1 MAQPLPQL
9 SALVRGTPSTLLQWQ
24 VLDPLYSYCLAMRL
38 YNGDW
43 SSQAQVRRTLCRW
56 LTSCLPE
63 YLRLWPV
70 PSQASSL
77 QPAEVIC
84 RLSSCLLQAA
94 SQPLMCAMQE
104 TASTVLQLSAVLA
117 PTPTPSAAQQPQSS
131 QTPGPVATSAEE
143 VVLHCLE
150 AACHPAVLG
159 RASRVTAVGVLQ
171 DVATMLALGRT
182 ILLLA
187 LTDLQRLLAAAH
199 AATPAAAAPAGP
211 LQTGRQ
217 PLRGLKRGLKA
228 LKAAERKAFF
238 FAVWVH
244 AQQDDD
250 IQQLAS
256 VVQGLWQHH
265 LSTCVT
271 QAPAPRT
278 PPTQA
283 VKIEEV

>member
-1 MAQPLPQL
+1 
-9 SALVRGTPSTLLQWQ
+9 
-24 VLDPLYSYCLAMRL
+24 
-38 YNGDW
+38 
-43 SSQAQVRRTLCRW
+43 
-56 LTSCLPE
+56 
-63 YLRLWPV
+63 
-70 PSQASSL
+70 
-77 QPAEVIC
+77 
-84 RLSSCLLQAA
+84 
-94 SQPLMCAMQE
+94 MCAMQE

-117 PTPTPSAAQQPQSS
+117 STPTSNAAQQAQSS
-131 QTPGPVATSAEE
+131 QASSPVATSAEE

-150 AACHPAVLG
+150 GACHPAVLG
-159 RASRVTAVGVLQ
+159 QASRGTAVGVLQ
-171 DVATMLALGRT
+171 DMATMLALGRS

-199 AATPAAAAPAGP
+199 TASHAAAAPAGSS
-211 LQTGRQ
+211 QAGRQ
-217 PLRGLKRGLKA
+217 ALLSLKRGLKA

-250 IQQLAS
+250 IQQLAG

-265 LSTCVT
+265 QSTCVT

-283 VKIEEV
+283 FKIEEV